1 MALIRFTEN
10 LQRHIHCPDCQ
21 VAGTTLGEAL
31 NHVFEQH
38 PRLRSYILDDQGRL
52 RKHIAV
58 FVDGR
63 MLKDKTQRDLPI
75 NSDTTIDVIQALS
88 GG

>member
-1 MALIRFTEN
+1 MALVRFTEN

-21 VAGTTLGEAL
+21 AAGATLGEAL
-31 NHVFEQH
+31 DNVFAQH
-38 PRLRSYILDDQGRL
+38 PRLRGYILDDQGRL
-52 RKHIAV
+52 RKHVAV

-63 MLKDKTQRDLPI
+63 MLKDKTQRELPI
-75 NSDTTIDVIQALS
+75 NENTTIDVIQALS